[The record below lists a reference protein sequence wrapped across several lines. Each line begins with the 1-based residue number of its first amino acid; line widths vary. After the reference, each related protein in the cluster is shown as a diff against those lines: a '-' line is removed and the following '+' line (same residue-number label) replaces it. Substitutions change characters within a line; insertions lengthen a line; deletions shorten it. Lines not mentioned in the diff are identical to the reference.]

1 MPAMTSDGSGG
12 YEIILYTSK
21 PFEHLP
27 SNAQL
32 EMEVKVTGNSHIYCI
47 LFL

>member
-1 MPAMTSDGSGG
+1 MPAMTSAGSGW

-21 PFEHLP
+21 LFEHLP

-32 EMEVKVTGNSHIYCI
+32 EMEAKVTGNSHIHCI